1 MKGQKT
7 RKLSIRWKILN
18 PVSLIILLLAVVL
31 GANSYA
37 AVSSGMIEMGVEEAA
52 MAANIAVSGV
62 DGDLLARMSKEDAGS
77 EAYDG
82 LMEGMAAIRDV
93 CGIRYL
99 YTLYTD
105 GSRVYYGIDT
115 DTENPAAFGEL
126 FDSSYEEMQDV
137 FAGKPY
143 VQDYIDRTEL
153 GDLITAYMPV
163 RDSQGNVVSAV
174 GCDYDASSVTERIKT
189 MMARVFYITLFS
201 FAAALVVVNVIVA
214 AIIRGLG
221 KVNGKLYELVNS
233 KGDLTRKLDIR
244 TGDETELI
252 ADNVNALLLYIRE
265 IMLNISRNSSQ
276 LNDSSKSVAK
286 HLSDAELSI
295 TDVSATMQQMSAAM
309 EQTNVSLSQINE
321 SVNGTCESVEEI
333 YVMAREGSGL
343 SEEIMQKA
351 SDICRDARQNQE
363 CAREQAKLL
372 AVSVEEK
379 IRRSAAVEEINELT
393 ANIINITEQTTLLS
407 LNANI
412 EAARAGEAGRGFA
425 VVADE
430 IGRLASDSAEAAT
443 EIRRVSASVIEAVK
457 ELAGEAH
464 DMLTFMDDVAMSG
477 YVRLLETCGSYQD
490 DVGNLSRMMREFASG
505 SEQIRDNMDRIRES
519 MESVKLAVDEST
531 AGVANV
537 TEKSVDLT
545 GSVAEI
551 GQEAG
556 SGMDIA
562 EELGTEV
569 SRFRLE

>member
-52 MAANIAVSGV
+52 MAANIAVSGI

-309 EQTNVSLSQINE
+309 EQTNASLSQINE

-477 YVRLLETCGSYQD
+477 YVRLLETCGSYQE
-490 DVGNLSRMMREFASG
+490 DVGNLNRMMREFASG
-505 SEQIRDNMDRIRES
+505 SEQIKDNMDRIRES

-531 AGVANV
+531 AGVTNV

-556 SGMDIA
+556 SGMEIA
-562 EELGTEV
+562 DELGTEV